1 MEVMNANAQKL
12 KQSTLVS
19 SSEWMIEKQMK
30 QKDLN
35 PSVAKFCAGLLVYR
49 LKEKIN
55 DDWEILQ
62 QNGREY
68 FLWLAQT
75 QQRNKAMT
83 L

>member
-1 MEVMNANAQKL
+1 MNANAQML

>member
-1 MEVMNANAQKL
+1 MKVMNANAQML

-49 LKEKIN
+49 LKEKTN

-75 QQRNKAMT
+75 QQRNKTMT

>member
-1 MEVMNANAQKL
+1 MKVMNANAQML